1 MIQEIKDHQKRK
13 FSDEVLQ
20 KKIKD
25 SGSLIL
31 LDAVQLVSKVSTE
44 IEKKY

>member
-25 SGSLIL
+25 SGTTANIIYLNS
-31 LDAVQLVSKVSTE
+31 
-44 IEKKY
+44 